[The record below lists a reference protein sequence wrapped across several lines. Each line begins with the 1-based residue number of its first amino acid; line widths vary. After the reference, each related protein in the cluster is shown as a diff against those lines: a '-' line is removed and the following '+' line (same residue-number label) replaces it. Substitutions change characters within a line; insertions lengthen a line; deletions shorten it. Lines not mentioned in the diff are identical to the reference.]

1 MLRASGLLNAIAIAA
16 VVLATSV
23 PRRVDAQPAATQGAF
38 GAARPAECGV
48 QEGYRAANKW
58 ERAKE
63 PNLQSYCTLLASGT
77 AKLVNAGALAKD
89 VPGIADEADKL
100 LPGRAAPSV
109 LKGRALLKLG
119 RPADALAALKE
130 ARTRDDRALDD
141 PVALLAWARANART
155 GHFEEA
161 AQAYRAALPRTS
173 ALSTAERS
181 AASFEAGMIVM
192 AQGPK
197 AVDDAVAMLRQ
208 ARREAQDSMQVAS
221 VVGLA
226 LALDRSGQKEE
237 ARAVLAERVR
247 SDAKPILADARVTEA
262 LADAG
267 VAHESDA
274 LVAIALEASDP
285 VAARDAWRR
294 YVEGPGGKGPWA
306 DHARAH
312 EGSAGSAGAGNQR
325 PANRDRPKEKTR

>member
-1 MLRASGLLNAIAIAA
+1 MSGYGLAIAIL
-16 VVLATSV
+16 VS
-23 PRRVDAQPAATQGAF
+23 AQTAGAQGAL
-38 GAARPAECGV
+38 GAARPAECGM
-48 QEGYRAANKW
+48 QEGFKAANKW

-63 PNLQSYCTLLASGT
+63 PNLQSYCALLASGT
-77 AKLVNAGALAKD
+77 AKLVNAAALAKD
-89 VPGIADEADKL
+89 VPAIADEADKL

-109 LKGRALLKLG
+109 LKGRALLRLG
-119 RPADALAALKE
+119 KAPEALKALEE
-130 ARTRDDRALDD
+130 ARRRDDRALDD

-155 GHFEEA
+155 GHYEEA

-173 ALSTAERS
+173 ALSASERS

-197 AVDDAVAMLRQ
+197 VVDDAVAMLRQ
-208 ARREAQDSMQVAS
+208 ARREAQDALQLAS

-237 ARAVLAERVR
+237 ARAVLGERVR
-247 SDAKPILADARVTEA
+247 EGAKPMLKDPRVADA

-267 VAHESDA
+267 VSSEAEA
-274 LVAIALEASDP
+274 LLAMALEPTDP
-285 VAARDAWRR
+285 GGAREAWRR
-294 YVEGPGGKGPWA
+294 FLDGPGGKGPWA

-312 EGSAGSAGAGNQR
+312 EGSAGTT
-325 PANRDRPKEKTR
+325 PKPTAAPRGGR

>member
-1 MLRASGLLNAIAIAA
+1 MIGAFVL
-16 VVLATSV
+16 VLAQ
-23 PRRVDAQPAATQGAF
+23 AGQPQGAF

-48 QEGYRAANKW
+48 QEGFKAANKW

-63 PNLQSYCTLLASGT
+63 PNLQTYCTLLASGT
-77 AKLVNAGALAKD
+77 AKLVNAGALAKE
-89 VPGIADEADKL
+89 VPAIADEADKL

-109 LKGRALLKLG
+109 LKGRALLRLG
-119 RPADALAALKE
+119 KPKDALAALEE
-130 ARTRDDRALDD
+130 AKKRDERALDD

-155 GHFEEA
+155 GHFDEA

-173 ALSTAERS
+173 ALSAPERS

-197 AVDDAVAMLRQ
+197 SIEDAVAMLRQ

-221 VVGLA
+221 VVALA

-237 ARAVLAERVR
+237 AKAVLSERVR
-247 SDAKPILADARVTEA
+247 SDAKPILADPRIAEA
-262 LADAG
+262 LTNSG

-274 LVAIALEASDP
+274 LLATALEVTDAA
-285 VAARDAWRR
+285 AARDAWRR
-294 YVEGPGGKGPWA
+294 YSEGPGGKGPWA
-306 DHARAH
+306 EHARERAA
-312 EGSAGSAGAGNQR
+312 SGA
-325 PANRDRPKEKTR
+325 PAKKDKPR

>member
-1 MLRASGLLNAIAIAA
+1 VVRASGLLNAIAIGA
-16 VVLATSV
+16 VVLATAA
-23 PRRVDAQPAATQGAF
+23 RADAQPAASQGAF

-119 RPADALAALKE
+119 RAADALAALKE
-130 ARTRDDRALDD
+130 ARSRDERALDD

-208 ARREAQDSMQVAS
+208 ARREAQDAMQVAS

-267 VAHESDA
+267 VAHEADA
-274 LVAIALEASDP
+274 LLATALEVTDP
-285 VAARDAWRR
+285 VAAREAWRR

-312 EGSAGSAGAGNQR
+312 EGSAGSAAGQR
-325 PANRDRPKEKTR
+325 PAGRDRNKEKTR